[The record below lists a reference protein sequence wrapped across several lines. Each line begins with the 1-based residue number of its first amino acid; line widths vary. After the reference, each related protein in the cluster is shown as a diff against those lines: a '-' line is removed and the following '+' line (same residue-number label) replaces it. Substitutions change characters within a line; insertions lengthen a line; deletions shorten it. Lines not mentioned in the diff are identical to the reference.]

1 MAAISNPD
9 NFRTNVKVLLGEIL
23 EKEKYGDNLE
33 KGIYNYTLETC
44 TKMNIIKKW
53 SNKYFVEIYKTKL
66 RTIYNNLKTDSIKD
80 LIIKKIIKPHKLA
93 FMSHQE
99 MLPEKWKELEED
111 IKIKRQNK
119 YVPVVEASTDSY
131 ECRKCRDIENKQAK
145 IAKDFL
151 GIVLM
156 INFNGRPDESHLPK
170 QNINE
175 KCRITNSVTIIPNL

>member
-1 MAAISNPD
+1 MTVISNPD

-53 SNKYFVEIYKTKL
+53 SNKYFVEIYKTKF
-66 RTIYNNLKTDSIKD
+66 RTIYNNLKTTSIKD
-80 LIIKKIIKPHKLA
+80 LITNKMIKPHMLA

-119 YVPVVEASTDSY
+119 YVPVLEASTNDY
-131 ECRKCRDIENKQAK
+131 ECMKCRDIENKQARIEK
-145 IAKDFL
+145 RKVNRVQFTKCTHFQLQTRSA
-151 GIVLM
+151 
-156 INFNGRPDESHLPK
+156 DEPMTTFITCLNCGSK
-170 QNINE
+170 W
-175 KCRITNSVTIIPNL
+175 KC